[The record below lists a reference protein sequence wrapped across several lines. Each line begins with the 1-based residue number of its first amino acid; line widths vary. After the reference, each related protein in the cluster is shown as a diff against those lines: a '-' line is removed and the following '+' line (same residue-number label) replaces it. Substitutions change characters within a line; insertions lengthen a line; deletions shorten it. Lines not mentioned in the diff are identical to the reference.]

1 MLYYRDIGKLD
12 VHSHLWKPH
21 WDSKK
26 KKSREVAISNTKEK
40 KLKPSTIDII
50 FLWLE
55 DRLK

>member
-1 MLYYRDIGKLD
+1 MCIVIFGSPTGIG
-12 VHSHLWKPH
+12 
-21 WDSKK
+21 KK

>member
-12 VHSHLWKPH
+12 VHSHLWKLH
-21 WDSKK
+21 WDRKK

-40 KLKPSTIDII
+40 KLKPSTII

>member
-1 MLYYRDIGKLD
+1 MLYYSDIGKLD
-12 VHSHLWKPH
+12 VHSHLWKLH
-21 WDSKK
+21 WDRKK

-40 KLKPSTIDII
+40 KLKPSTII